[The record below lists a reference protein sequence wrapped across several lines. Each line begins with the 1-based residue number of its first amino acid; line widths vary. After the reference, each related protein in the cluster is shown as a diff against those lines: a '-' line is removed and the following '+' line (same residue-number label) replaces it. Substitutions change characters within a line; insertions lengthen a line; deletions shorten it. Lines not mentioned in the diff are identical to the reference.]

1 VDFDYF
7 TVLKTNGKKQ
17 EFGAPREYR
26 MVHDADGVTLR
37 YFLPLKSPALNRTV
51 ALEIYDPTFFI
62 SFGLAEGNDAV
73 TLAGAPQ
80 GCATSITRPKNVEP
94 NPQQPMSESFFET
107 LTAASGFGT
116 QFANKAIIACP

>member
-1 VDFDYF
+1 MM
-7 TVLKTNGKKQ
+7 
-17 EFGAPREYR
+17 P
-26 MVHDADGVTLR
+26 DGVTLR
-37 YFLPLKSPALNRTV
+37 YFLPLKSPSPNRIV
-51 ALEIYDPTFFI
+51 SLEIYDPTFFI

-94 NPQQPMSESFFET
+94 SQQQSMSESFFET
-107 LTAASGFGT
+107 LTAASSFGT